1 MNNFFII
8 TALGFEAETE
18 KEIHFWLSL
27 KKCEYKT
34 KIAKGGVELSCPLLA
49 GFELNFHLKLATRIL
64 LRLEEFPVYFFNEL
78 EKKIKK
84 IQFNKYYHEGVPILI
99 KVDAKKSKLGQE
111 KKIFEVFKEVFKK
124 NKVFSK
130 PTEAPQ
136 DALIL
141 YVDIFKDICRLSFDT
156 TGEPLYKRSSTK
168 LNSEAPM
175 RETIAHWGLLRM
187 LESTSPWEKPLSFV
201 DPFCGSGT
209 LLIEALN
216 FFANN
221 KREFAFESVNGKMN
235 LAPLKEQQFPFV
247 NYQAIDISAESLEIC
262 KTNLRKSAQF
272 EKIHFR
278 NEDSSKIN
286 LKHRKESHYSW
297 IYSNLP
303 YGKRLENHLPKNLIE
318 ILYQNYQPK
327 IIGLFHPEKWN
338 HEKAVKT
345 EHLKIENGGL
355 KLYFS
360 ILRF

>member
-8 TALGFEAETE
+8 TALGFETETE

-27 KKCEYKT
+27 QKCEYKT
-34 KIAKGGVELSCPLLA
+34 KIVKGGVEVCCPLLA

-84 IQFNKYYHEGVPILI
+84 IQFKEYYPEGFPLLI

-111 KKIFEVFKEVFKK
+111 KKIFEVFKEVLKK

-130 PTEAPQ
+130 PTDAPQ

-141 YVDIFKDICRLSFDT
+141 YVDIFKDVCRLSFDT

-209 LLIEALN
+209 LLLESLN
-216 FFANN
+216 FFATN
-221 KREFAFESVNGKMN
+221 KREFAFEFVKGKVNVS
-235 LAPLKEQQFPFV
+235 PLKERQLPFA
-247 NYQAIDISAESLEIC
+247 NYQAIDISTEALAIC
-262 KTNLRKSAQF
+262 KTNLKKSLQF
-272 EKIHFR
+272 EKILFS
-278 NEDSSKIN
+278 NEDSCKN
-286 LKHRKESHYSW
+286 KMMPFKESQQSW

-327 IIGLFHPEKWN
+327 IIGLFHPEKWT
-338 HEKAVKT
+338 HKKAIKI

-355 KLYFS
+355 KLFFS

>member
-18 KEIHFWLSL
+18 MEIHFWLSL
-27 KKCEYKT
+27 QNCEYIT
-34 KIAKGGVELSCPLLA
+34 KIAKGGVELSCPLMA
-49 GFELNFHLKLATRIL
+49 GFELNSRLKLATRIL

-84 IQFNKYYHEGVPILI
+84 IQFKKYYPEGVPILI

-124 NKVFSK
+124 NKVFAK
-130 PTEAPQ
+130 PTEAPPE
-136 DALIL
+136 ALVL
-141 YVDIFKDICRLSFDT
+141 YVDIYRDICRLSFDSS
-156 TGEPLYKRSSTK
+156 GEPLYKRSSTK

-187 LESTSPWEKPLSFV
+187 LELASPWEKPLSFV

-209 LLIEALN
+209 LLLEALN
-216 FFANN
+216 FFETN
-221 KREFAFESVNGKMN
+221 KRAFAFESVHPKITV
-235 LAPLKEQQFPFV
+235 APLKEQQFPFL
-247 NYQAIDISAESLEIC
+247 NYHAIDVSAESLAIC
-262 KTNLRKSAQF
+262 KANLIKSPQF
-272 EKIHFR
+272 EKIHFF
-278 NEDSSKIN
+278 NEDSCKIKMKT
-286 LKHRKESHYSW
+286 LKESQVSW

-303 YGKRLENHLPKNLIE
+303 YGKRLENQLPKNLIE

-327 IIGLFHPEKWN
+327 IIGLFHPEKWT
-338 HEKAVKT
+338 HEKAIKT

-355 KLYFS
+355 KLCFS
-360 ILRF
+360 ILLF